1 MNARKI
7 PLWRRFTLCFTAL
20 SLVAPWPLI
29 PSAMAA
35 PTPLTLSQI
44 PLFISTGTK
53 ANVLLILDNSN
64 SMDENASG
72 AAVGSADANS
82 KSEIARGVA
91 KNIVA
96 TYAGKINMGLMAYQQ
111 GANSLRNL
119 HNSPYDASFDPTHYD
134 ASWTGTRAS
143 PTHKKFRTP
152 NLSDAG
158 KYVYFNVALPFYS
171 TSNQGTAFCKSTTAN
186 ASPNI
191 AHPDGFWDVGDS
203 VTGPWDSY
211 SCYNTKTGN
220 SNTTGWSS
228 FINNYTFTPTDSDY
242 AQSIV
247 DFGQYMTWDW
257 VSLTWFNNTSPGR
270 GYLHTPIALLDS
282 TQAGKLN
289 TKLATSQ
296 FTNNQPTNAA
306 YPLQNAGLTPIEGT
320 LLTAKDYFGG
330 SWNTA
335 AEGYTAGC
343 YPLPTSC
350 GKDFVVLV
358 TDGLPSTD
366 KNGTLITST
375 TTALND
381 AATAAATLKAAGV
394 ETYVVGFA
402 LPYGTNPAQLDTV
415 AAAGGTG
422 TAYSAS
428 NQTTL
433 NAALTAIF
441 ADIMQKTGSAAAVAT
456 NSTSLN
462 SSSAIYQAKFDS
474 TEWSGQLLAYVVGTT
489 GVIPATPTW
498 DAAQNLPTYS
508 ARKIISYKPSSGT
521 GIAFAWPVNPASPTA
536 TEMDTAQ
543 STAIGGSAV
552 LDYLRGSASN
562 EGTGSTNYRPRP
574 TTKLGDIINSSPVYV
589 EKPKGGYAESIE
601 TVSYST
607 FVSSYAARTPVLYVG
622 GNDGMLHGFR
632 ATDGVE
638 VLAYMPS
645 SVYPQLQSLSSQN
658 YAHRYFVDGSPSA
671 ADVFY
676 GSQWHTVLVGGLN
689 GGGQG
694 IYALDITYPAAA
706 TGVTNVS
713 GSSTFSEANAASLVL
728 WEFTDRDMNSTS
740 STNTNFDADLG
751 YTYSQPAIGKMA
763 NGKWAAVFGNGYNNT
778 NADGAAS
785 TTGNAVLYVVDV
797 QTGQLI
803 KKFDTKK
810 GMASSPNTNTPNGL
824 ASPAI
829 VDVDGDE
836 IIDYIYAG
844 DLQGNMWKFDVTNT
858 NPSQWDSAYKSGSNP
873 VPLFTALMG
882 STPQPITE
890 RPEVGE
896 HPEGGYLVY
905 FGTGKYIE
913 TGDNSGTG
921 QTTQTFYGIWD
932 NGAAVGNSRS
942 PLLQQQILAEVTSNS
957 ELWRLTSNNVPTWTG
972 TSPPP
977 HKGWY
982 IDLYNTEGGNTN
994 NYGERQVS
1002 NPILT
1007 NKRLVFTTLIPAAN
1021 PCAYGG
1027 DSWLMELNP
1036 ETGGRFTFSPFDV
1049 NGTGGFTT
1057 ADFLTGGSVATPAP
1071 VTGRKLSGGIAGT
1084 PAIMYDP
1091 SGKTEIKYFSQSSGV
1106 LKAVKENPGGAS
1118 GRVSWREI
1126 IGN

>member
-44 PLFISTGTK
+44 PLFITAGTK

-91 KNIVA
+91 KNIVS
-96 TYAGKINMGLMAYQQ
+96 TYTGKINMGLMAYQQ

-119 HNSPYDASFDPTHYD
+119 HNSPYDASFDPAHYD
-134 ASWTGTRAS
+134 PTWTGNRAD

-152 NLSDAG
+152 NLSDPG
-158 KYVYFNVALPFYS
+158 KYVYYNVALPFYS
-171 TSNQGTAFCKSTTAN
+171 GSNQGTSFCRSSTAD
-186 ASPNI
+186 ASPNS
-191 AHPDGFWDVGDS
+191 AHPDGFWEIGDS

-211 SCYNTKTGN
+211 SCFNTKTGN

-228 FINNYTFTPTDSDY
+228 PSGTYTFTPTDSDY
-242 AQSIV
+242 AQNIV

-289 TKLATSQ
+289 TKLGTSQ

-320 LLTAKDYFGG
+320 LLTARDYFGG

-350 GKDFVVLV
+350 GKNFVVLV

-366 KNGTLITST
+366 KNGNLISSA

-474 TEWSGQLLAYVVGTT
+474 SDWSGQLLAYVVGTT
-489 GVIPATPTW
+489 GVIPSTPTW

-508 ARKIISYKPSSGT
+508 SRKIISYKPSSGA
-521 GIAFAWPVNPASPTA
+521 GIAFQWPVNPASPTA
-536 TEMDTAQ
+536 TEMDTPQ
-543 STAIGGSAV
+543 STAIGSSAV

-562 EGTGSTNYRPRP
+562 EGTGSTNYRLRP
-574 TTKLGDIINSSPVYV
+574 TSKLGDIVNSSPVFV

-638 VLAYMPS
+638 VLAYVPS
-645 SVYPQLQSLSSQN
+645 SVYPQLQSLSSKT
-658 YAHRYFVDGSPSA
+658 YAHSYFVDGSPTA

-676 GSQWHTVLVGGLN
+676 GSNWHTVLVGGLN

-694 IYALDITYPAAA
+694 IYALDVTYPAAA

-713 GSSTFSEANAASLVL
+713 NSSTFSEANAASLVL

-763 NGKWAAVFGNGYNNT
+763 NGKWAAIFGNGYNNT
-778 NADGAAS
+778 NADGSAS

-810 GMASSPNTNTPNGL
+810 GMASSPNTTTPNGL

-844 DLQGNMWKFDVTNT
+844 DLQGNMWKFDVTDT

-882 STPQPITE
+882 STPQPITV

-913 TGDNSGTG
+913 SGDNSGSG

-942 PLLQQQILAEVTSNS
+942 VLLQQQILAEVSSNS
-957 ELWRLTSNNVPTWTG
+957 ELWRLTTNNLPTWTG
-972 TSPPP
+972 SSA

-982 IDLYNTEGGNTN
+982 IDLYNTESSNTN

-1002 NPILT
+1002 NPVLT
-1007 NKRLVFTTLIPAAN
+1007 NKRLVFTTLIPATN
-1021 PCAYGG
+1021 VCSYGG

-1036 ETGGRFTFSPFDV
+1036 ETGGRFSFTPFDV

-1057 ADFLTGGSVATPAP
+1057 ADYLTGGTVTSPAP
-1071 VTGRKLSGGIAGT
+1071 VTGRKLSGGIAGA

-1091 SGKTEIKYFSQSSGV
+1091 NQKEEIKYFSQSSGA

-1126 IGN
+1126 ISK